1 MNPSSPPHFRLDC
14 MGDFGDD
21 GQRPAKR
28 VRLDQ
33 AADGHGA
40 PPPDGNFRDAWG
52 SSPSTDQ
59 EWLFPNAIIT
69 HGSLPMPVS
78 GSIASVMPHSNTI
91 LPINSSMVPPT
102 LPLIDSSIAPP
113 WNTSFNVPAIAA
125 DISAMFPPQ
134 PQHVILPLE
143 QSQPSQHAPR
153 PPSQSTSYSQSSL
166 QLQHSRQSHP
176 TPRLQPQRR
185 PRQTLP
191 SRSPPVVSE
200 PTHQEQRRRKAR
212 PKYNTS
218 SPFSDCI
225 DSFGHT
231 FSPQQFSRPVDGK
244 VNGYIK
250 FAWSQSQERPS
261 SRVVEVT
268 DLEDD
273 TPTTSVAISHT
284 PNHGYDLALQHC
296 RATSASTPTV
306 SPPTGSD
313 SPCSTAST
321 LVSSQNGA
329 YLPSPTGSVAPYL
342 EFDKRVKPRYL
353 PSHFGLNTVMD
364 SMDRKLF
371 KFYVHNWCPGRS
383 VLKNTNLWLTD
394 FARLH
399 GSVGVLAAIQSLAG
413 IYIHD
418 YLPDE
423 IVRRRINERF
433 AVAEARFSQLL
444 ADMQNLNEVESSELI
459 TLASLLSMQDVVLTE
474 RRVKK
479 PCHPRW
485 LTGFRQ
491 AENMLE
497 LTDPGNRFYKE
508 SNVQVD
514 ALRLSQ
520 SVIVGRAVILAQP
533 MMPLPSGATF
543 DAVAETRR
551 FGFLLYGS
559 EQDMYEIHGGCGFSK
574 RLLHIF
580 NQVTHCTAR
589 ILQDGE
595 TPIVPVTA
603 QMLFDQVSNLNQWS
617 GEHDD
622 WETAQHRNQQ
632 PIEWIRQKDETYVVQ
647 DAKEMTEVTAEA
659 WRLAGML
666 YLQCRLFRLPRNH
679 PEVVSN
685 LADLAKSIAIMPTSG
700 LVFTAQAPLL
710 PVFFLGLLATVPDH
724 AEVAHA
730 WFQQVIHTPVRSS
743 VPPLY
748 QALKRIHTWMDHEV
762 PVPSRNTE
770 LSQAIAERPPW
781 WERMVSKIHEKEMEV
796 LCLT

>member
-296 RATSASTPTV
+296 RAT
-306 SPPTGSD
+306 
-313 SPCSTAST
+313 
-321 LVSSQNGA
+321 
-329 YLPSPTGSVAPYL
+329 
-342 EFDKRVKPRYL
+342 
-353 PSHFGLNTVMD
+353 
-364 SMDRKLF
+364 
-371 KFYVHNWCPGRS
+371 
-383 VLKNTNLWLTD
+383 
-394 FARLH
+394 
-399 GSVGVLAAIQSLAG
+399 
-413 IYIHD
+413 
-418 YLPDE
+418 
-423 IVRRRINERF
+423 
-433 AVAEARFSQLL
+433 
-444 ADMQNLNEVESSELI
+444 
-459 TLASLLSMQDVVLTE
+459 
-474 RRVKK
+474 
-479 PCHPRW
+479 
-485 LTGFRQ
+485 Q